1 MHISLQWIPEVRHH
15 CPLIPFIL
23 IGTKLDLREEYKDA
37 ENEASSKGNSFVSYK
52 DGRSLSNKVNAAGY
66 IECSALTQKG
76 VKSAFDEAEKLF
88 GYKYRMTMQHIKCVV
103 VGDGYVGK
111 TCILMSYANNKFQH
125 EHVPSIFDN
134 YNANVMV
141 DGNCIELGLWDTA
154 GQEDYDRLRPLSYPL
169 TDIFLLC
176 FTVEGATSYH
186 NIELK
191 WFPEIRHH
199 CHDAPLLLVGT
210 KIDLRNTYERMKHK
224 SQKHEQT
231 FITCEQGQ
239 ALAEKIR
246 AEKYVECSA
255 MTQEGLKEVFDDA
268 IRIVLHHKKIRQE
281 GHGKCGL
288 L

>member
-1 MHISLQWIPEVRHH
+1 
-15 CPLIPFIL
+15 
-23 IGTKLDLREEYKDA
+23 
-37 ENEASSKGNSFVSYK
+37 
-52 DGRSLSNKVNAAGY
+52 
-66 IECSALTQKG
+66 
-76 VKSAFDEAEKLF
+76 
-88 GYKYRMTMQHIKCVV
+88 MTMQHIKCVV

-169 TDIFLLC
+169 T
-176 FTVEGATSYH
+176 
-186 NIELK
+186 

-231 FITCEQGQ
+231 FITYEQGQ

>member
-1 MHISLQWIPEVRHH
+1 MSYVEKKFPGEYV
-15 CPLIPFIL
+15 PF
-23 IGTKLDLREEYKDA
+23 
-37 ENEASSKGNSFVSYK
+37 V
-52 DGRSLSNKVNAAGY
+52 
-66 IECSALTQKG
+66 
-76 VKSAFDEAEKLF
+76 
-88 GYKYRMTMQHIKCVV
+88 
-103 VGDGYVGK
+103 YVGK

-231 FITCEQGQ
+231 FITYEQGQ

>member
-1 MHISLQWIPEVRHH
+1 MFTARRQYPLLTYRVRRYCTLLIYRAGSGVGKSSLLMSYVEKKFPGEYV
-15 CPLIPFIL
+15 PF
-23 IGTKLDLREEYKDA
+23 
-37 ENEASSKGNSFVSYK
+37 V
-52 DGRSLSNKVNAAGY
+52 
-66 IECSALTQKG
+66 
-76 VKSAFDEAEKLF
+76 
-88 GYKYRMTMQHIKCVV
+88 
-103 VGDGYVGK
+103 YVGK

-169 TDIFLLC
+169 T
-176 FTVEGATSYH
+176 
-186 NIELK
+186 

-231 FITCEQGQ
+231 FITYEQGQ

>member
-1 MHISLQWIPEVRHH
+1 
-15 CPLIPFIL
+15 
-23 IGTKLDLREEYKDA
+23 
-37 ENEASSKGNSFVSYK
+37 
-52 DGRSLSNKVNAAGY
+52 
-66 IECSALTQKG
+66 
-76 VKSAFDEAEKLF
+76 
-88 GYKYRMTMQHIKCVV
+88 MTMQHIKCVV

-111 TCILMSYANNKFQH
+111 TCILMSYSSNKFQH

-134 YNANVMV
+134 YNANLMV

-154 GQEDYDRLRPLSYPL
+154 GQDDYDRLRPLSYPL

-176 FTVEGATSYH
+176 FTVEGPVSYQ

-191 WFPEIRHH
+191 WFPEVRHH

-210 KIDLRNTYERMKHK
+210 KIDLRNTYERMKNK
-224 SQKHEQT
+224 PQTQEQT
-231 FITCEQGQ
+231 FITHEQGQ

-255 MTQEGLKEVFDDA
+255 MTQEGLKEVFEDA
-268 IRIVLHHKKIRQE
+268 VRIVLHHKKIRQD
-281 GHGKCGL
+281 GQGKCGL